1 VVGVSRARGR
11 LAVVA
16 GVFCLCFLAL
26 ALRLVELA
34 WPRDSGTGIASGDQA
49 GPGAGRADVVD
60 RNGVLLATSLRTASV
75 FANPPLVLDPEEAA
89 RGLVA
94 VLPDLDEAEV
104 VRKLRSGR
112 TFVWLKRNL
121 TPLQKAAILRLGL
134 PGVGFQDEYRRIYPQ
149 GVLTAHVVGFAG
161 VDDHGLAGVEKA
173 LDAELTERER
183 VPGTPVALTLD
194 VRIQH
199 ILRGA
204 LEAAVAR
211 FRAVGAAG
219 LVLDVATGEVLA
231 LVSLPDFD
239 PNHPA
244 GAADDARFNR
254 VTLGIYEM
262 GSTFKTFTTAMALEA
277 GTVDL
282 QGGYDASSP
291 IRVARYVIH
300 DDHPKSRWLSVPEI
314 FIYSSNIG
322 AAKMALQ
329 VGGQRQKE
337 FLTHIGMLS
346 QPSIELA
353 EVGTPLWPRTWR
365 DINTMTVAFGHGI
378 AVSPLQLASGVA
390 ALVNGGIL
398 VSPTLRKG
406 SAGRA
411 ATAPRVISEAT
422 SAVMRKLLR
431 LVVLDG
437 TGRLGAAAG
446 YLVGGKTG
454 TAEKVSGRRYNR
466 KALLSSF
473 VAAFP
478 MDAPRYVVL
487 VMIDEPKGTKET
499 HGFAS
504 GGWTAAPVV
513 GSVVARIGPLL
524 GIAPVDEGASAVR
537 REMMIEGFPPVEA
550 TLASF

>member
-1 VVGVSRARGR
+1 
-11 LAVVA
+11 
-16 GVFCLCFLAL
+16 
-26 ALRLVELA
+26 
-34 WPRDSGTGIASGDQA
+34 
-49 GPGAGRADVVD
+49 
-60 RNGVLLATSLRTASV
+60 
-75 FANPPLVLDPEEAA
+75 
-89 RGLVA
+89 
-94 VLPDLDEAEV
+94 
-104 VRKLRSGR
+104 
-112 TFVWLKRNL
+112 
-121 TPLQKAAILRLGL
+121 
-134 PGVGFQDEYRRIYPQ
+134 
-149 GVLTAHVVGFAG
+149 
-161 VDDHGLAGVEKA
+161 
-173 LDAELTERER
+173 
-183 VPGTPVALTLD
+183 
-194 VRIQH
+194 
-199 ILRGA
+199 
-204 LEAAVAR
+204 
-211 FRAVGAAG
+211 
-219 LVLDVATGEVLA
+219 
-231 LVSLPDFD
+231 
-239 PNHPA
+239 
-244 GAADDARFNR
+244 
-254 VTLGIYEM
+254 
-262 GSTFKTFTTAMALEA
+262 
-277 GTVDL
+277 
-282 QGGYDASSP
+282 
-291 IRVARYVIH
+291 
-300 DDHPKSRWLSVPEI
+300 
-314 FIYSSNIG
+314 
-322 AAKMALQ
+322 
-329 VGGQRQKE
+329 
-337 FLTHIGMLS
+337 MLS